1 MGEGNLGL
9 IATGKSNLDGVTHM
23 ELWRMRGYTYE
34 ITASSYVGYP
44 KGFNKATELL
54 EETPYEVAVKKFE
67 NMVDKVSLM

>member
-1 MGEGNLGL
+1 MEGNLGL

-23 ELWRMRGYTYE
+23 ELWRMRDYTYE

-54 EETPYEVAVKKFE
+54 EETPFEVALKNFE
-67 NMVDKVSLM
+67 EKVEDIKLV